1 MQTLFTRMELAERW
15 NCTTKHIEHME
26 LAGKLTRHPDWD
38 RPKYPL
44 KQVEALDWSNGGGK
58 TLREKQL
65 EDEVKSKDK
74 MIGEL
79 MAHISKIQTIALGG
93 ETKE

>member
-1 MQTLFTRMELAERW
+1 MQTLFTRMELAE
-15 NCTTKHIEHME
+15 
-26 LAGKLTRHPDWD
+26 
-38 RPKYPL
+38 
-44 KQVEALDWSNGGGK
+44 
-58 TLREKQL
+58 REKQL

-79 MAHISKIQTIALGG
+79 MARISKIQTIALGG